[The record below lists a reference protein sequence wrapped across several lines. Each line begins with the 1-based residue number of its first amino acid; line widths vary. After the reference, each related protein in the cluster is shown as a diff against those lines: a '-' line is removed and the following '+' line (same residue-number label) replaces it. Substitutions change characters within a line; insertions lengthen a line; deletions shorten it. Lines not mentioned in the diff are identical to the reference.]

1 MISAYG
7 SNRPATRT
15 VESMTRLRLLALDAE
30 DLSVISAH
38 CQDAVLKPGDIRYF
52 PAEHKLIVSMNR
64 FAWEL
69 ADQPKHPFE
78 RRRAALHFS
87 RVVKVSTLGIDRTAS
102 DQVLSLL
109 AITFA
114 EGEAPSGTIEF
125 VFAGGAAMR
134 MEVECIEAQLA
145 DMPASWEA
153 GSRPRHEV

>member
-69 ADQPKHPFE
+69 ADKPKKPYE

-87 RVVKVSTLGIDRTAS
+87 RVGKVSALGIKRNSS

-109 AITFA
+109 AITFE
-114 EGEAPSGTIEF
+114 EGTAPSGTVEF
-125 VFAGGAAMR
+125 IFAGGAGLR
-134 MEVECIEAQLA
+134 FEVECIEAQLT
-145 DMPASWEA
+145 DMPAAWEA
-153 GSRPRHEV
+153 GGRPMHEV

>member
-1 MISAYG
+1 MK
-7 SNRPATRT
+7 
-15 VESMTRLRLLALDAE
+15 RLRLVALDTE

-69 ADQPKHPFE
+69 VDQARQPYE
-78 RRRAALHFS
+78 RRRAALHFA
-87 RVVKVSTLGIDRTAS
+87 RVNKVSTLGIDRTAS

-109 AITFA
+109 AITFT
-114 EGEAPSGTIEF
+114 EGEAPSGVIEF
-125 VFAGGAAMR
+125 VFAGDAGIR
-134 MEVECIEAQLA
+134 LEVECIEAQLT

-153 GSRPRHEV
+153 GSKPKHEV

>member
-1 MISAYG
+1 MK
-7 SNRPATRT
+7 
-15 VESMTRLRLLALDAE
+15 RLRLLALDAE
-30 DLSVISAH
+30 DLSVVSAH

-69 ADQPKHPFE
+69 SDRPKHPFE
-78 RRRAALHFS
+78 RRRAAMHFA
-87 RVVKVSTLGIDRTAS
+87 RVNKVATLGIDRRAT

-109 AITFA
+109 AITFT
-114 EGEAPSGTIEF
+114 EGRAPSGTVEF

-134 MEVECIEAQLA
+134 AEVECIEAQLT

-153 GSRPRHEV
+153 GSRPSHED